1 MGIRMIC
8 PTSAFT
14 AETLEKRVDRFAQA
28 IAGGRPRVLGLLADN
43 GPDWLAADLAAERA
57 GVPLVPLPA
66 FFTPAQAR
74 HATESTGMD
83 ALICA
88 SRDMAHELGF
98 GASDPIDGSMLG
110 WFQRDAAPVD
120 LHPATSKISFT
131 SGTTGAPKG
140 VCLGAAQQHALAHA
154 LAQTTRGLGLARH
167 LCLLPL
173 PVLLENVAGART
185 ALIIGAACATPP
197 LSEVGMS
204 GASGF
209 DAAACLAAIERWQAD
224 SVILLPQ
231 MLLAL
236 VAAIEGGAP
245 RPGRLRFAAVGG
257 ARVAPALIERA
268 RAAGFPVY
276 EGYGLTECASVVTL
290 NLPGTD
296 RVGSVGRPLPH
307 ALVRI
312 AKDGEI
318 LVGGNTCLGY
328 AGDIRVPTDTW
339 LQTGDIGRIDGDG
352 FLHIEGRRKHL
363 LITSFGRNVSPEW
376 PEAEL
381 VASGAITQ
389 AAVFGEARP
398 RLCAVVVPRRPDMS
412 DAAMQAEVAHANG
425 RLPDYAQI
433 ASWIRAET
441 PFTAANGLAT
451 ANGRVRR
458 DEVWS
463 HYGARLDSLESPEHS
478 GPEAPMSFYEELQ
491 RRTADERETLLTI
504 PVIRNCLAGDVAL
517 EQYLAFL
524 AQAYHHVK
532 HTVPLLMS
540 CGARLPDTHAWLR
553 SAIAHYITEETGHEE
568 WILNDVAAA
577 GGNADAVRA
586 SAPGRAAELLVA
598 YAYDYVAR
606 RNPVGFF
613 GMVYVLEGTSQ
624 AIASRAAQSMH
635 ACLGLPP
642 EAFTYLTSHGDLDQE
657 HVRFFAGLMDRLD
670 APDDREAVT
679 HVARR
684 VFRLYGDVFRDLPAP
699 ALQVTA

>member
-1 MGIRMIC
+1 VTALS
-8 PTSAFT
+8 PVFT
-14 AETLEKRVDRFAQA
+14 PQTLDARIECFARA
-28 IAGGRPRVLGLLADN
+28 IGRRRPRVLGLLADN
-43 GPDWLAADLAAERA
+43 SPDWLAADFAAEQA
-57 GVPLVPLPA
+57 GIPLVPLPA

-74 HATESTGMD
+74 HAAETTGMD
-83 ALICA
+83 ALICDSHDSA
-88 SRDMAHELGF
+88 RALGF
-98 GASDPIDGSMLG
+98 GAPASIDGSELG
-110 WFQRDAAPVD
+110 WFQRDTAPTF
-120 LHPATSKISFT
+120 PPPGTSKITFT

-140 VCLGAAQQHALAHA
+140 VCLGTDQQHALAHA
-154 LAQTTRGLGLARH
+154 LAEATRDLGLTRH

-185 ALIIGAACATPP
+185 ALCIGAACAAPP
-197 LSEVGMS
+197 LAGVGMS

-209 DAAACLAAIERWQAD
+209 DAPACLAAIERWQAD

-236 VAAIEGGAP
+236 VTALEAGAS
-245 RPGRLRFAAVGG
+245 RPARLRFAAVGG
-257 ARVAPALIERA
+257 ARVAPALIQRA
-268 RAAGFPVY
+268 RKAGLPVY

-290 NLPGTD
+290 NLPGAD

-307 ALVRI
+307 ARVRI
-312 AKDGEI
+312 AEDGEI
-318 LVGGNTCLGY
+318 LVASNVCLGY
-328 AGDIRVPTDTW
+328 TGETRAPTDAW
-339 LQTGDIGRIDGDG
+339 LRTGDGGRIDGDG

-363 LITSFGRNVSPEW
+363 LITSFGRNIAPEW

-381 VASGAITQ
+381 VAGGAIVQ

-398 RLCAVVVPRRPDMS
+398 RLCAVIVPRRLDMT
-412 DAAMQAEVAHANG
+412 DAAIQAAVDQANE
-425 RLPDYAQI
+425 RLPDYARV
-433 ASWIRAET
+433 ASWMRAET

-458 DEVWS
+458 DAVWS
-463 HYGARLDSLESPEHS
+463 HYGARLDSLATTDHP
-478 GPEAPMSFYEELQ
+478 GLEAPMSFYEELQ
-491 RRTADERETLLTI
+491 RRTTHERDALLAI
-504 PVIRNCLAGDVAL
+504 PVIRDCLAGGVTL

-524 AQAYHHVK
+524 SQAYHHVK
-532 HTVPLLMS
+532 HTVPLLMA
-540 CGARLPDTHAWLR
+540 CGARLRDTHAWLR

-577 GGNADAVRA
+577 GGDADAVRA

-624 AIASRAAQSMH
+624 AIATRAAQSMR
-635 ACLGLPP
+635 ASLGLPP
-642 EAFTYLTSHGDLDQE
+642 EAFTYLASHGALDQE
-657 HVRFFAGLMDRLD
+657 HVRFFADLMDRLD
-670 APDDREAVT
+670 DPDDRDAVT

-684 VFRLYGDVFRDLPAP
+684 VFRLYGDVFRDLPMA
-699 ALQVTA
+699 ARQVTA